1 MACAAPSQTTS
12 RASAAPSAAG
22 KPRTITERTAS
33 LSGASIRYRL
43 RISAVEEAVAF
54 LVALMDPQP
63 KPRSQ
68 TEKGKTHGKPA

>member
-1 MACAAPSQTTS
+1 M
-12 RASAAPSAAG
+12 
-22 KPRTITERTAS
+22 
-33 LSGASIRYRL
+33 GASIRYRL